1 MFSLVLAID
10 DGPPAKPVGATRK
23 ERTMIEPVRRD
34 VTVAAGVEETF
45 RLFTD
50 DIAAWWPVESHSMAA
65 DRDDGST
72 VRELVFEPAEGGR
85 LYEIASDG
93 TEGTWGRVLTWEPPH
108 RLVLAWKP
116 NLRDEPETEVE
127 VTFTAV
133 EHGTRVDLEHR
144 RWDLLGGRAGQ
155 AAESYRSGWAFILGE
170 RFAMAAARA

>member
-1 MFSLVLAID
+1 
-10 DGPPAKPVGATRK
+10 
-23 ERTMIEPVRRD
+23 MIEPVRRD
-34 VTVAAGVEETF
+34 VTVAASVEETF

-65 DRDDGST
+65 DRDDGSA
-72 VRELVFEPAEGGR
+72 VRELVFEPTEGGR
-85 LYEIASDG
+85 LYEIGSDG
-93 TEGTWGRVLTWEPPH
+93 TEGTWGRVLTWEPPR

-144 RWDLLGGRAGQ
+144 GWDLLGDRAGQ
-155 AAESYRSGWAFILGE
+155 GAESYRSGWAFILGE
-170 RFAMAAARA
+170 RFAMAAART

>member
-1 MFSLVLAID
+1 
-10 DGPPAKPVGATRK
+10 
-23 ERTMIEPVRRD
+23 MIEPVRRD
-34 VTVAAGVEETF
+34 VTVAASVEETF

-50 DIAAWWPVESHSMAA
+50 DIGAWWPVESHSMAA

-72 VRELVFEPAEGGR
+72 VRELVFEPTPGGR
-85 LYEIASDG
+85 LYEIGSDG

-144 RWDLLGGRAGQ
+144 GWDLLGDRAEQG
-155 AAESYRSGWAFILGE
+155 AASYRSGWAFILGE
-170 RFAMAAARA
+170 RFATAAASA